1 MKRIGMGPAWA
12 GLAIALLAVTSET
25 APARADEPAAAPA
38 PVPEPHVGVGYKL
51 GNGIGF
57 YGGDVVVNPL
67 PHLSL
72 DLYGAYVSQDADGG
86 GTATGWALAPA
97 VQGALFAGARST
109 PYVALGLQYVSL
121 TLGGATASG
130 TGFFVNLG
138 YEWKW
143 RSGLGIQLGGG
154 IQHLSAIE
162 ATDGV
167 TSVRT
172 GGKTAP
178 NIEFG
183 VRYMFL

>member
-1 MKRIGMGPAWA
+1 MRRLVPAT
-12 GLAIALLAVTSET
+12 LVVSSLLAF
-25 APARADEPAAAPA
+25 APGAARADEPPT
-38 PVPEPHVGVGYKL
+38 PVAEADKRLGIGYKL

-57 YGGDVVVNPL
+57 YGGDVVIDPL

-72 DLYGAYVSQDADGG
+72 DLYAAYVSQSDDAGS
-86 GTATGWALAPA
+86 TATGWAIAPA
-97 VQGALFAGARST
+97 VQGELFTGQRST
-109 PYVALGLQYVSL
+109 PYVAIGMQYVSL
-121 TLGGATASG
+121 SLGNATASG
-130 TGFFVNLG
+130 TGFFANLG

-154 IQHLSAIE
+154 VQHLSRVE

-167 TSVRT
+167 RNVST

-178 NIEFG
+178 NIELG